1 MSRKS
6 KQLSWRKK
14 SLRAAFGRKLHIE
27 PLEQR
32 QLLDAAPLP
41 LPTPNIPAMPKL
53 QPTVITAGGQRLLLN
68 YFNNAYN
75 AAHNPAAEVQVTFD
89 SNSDT
94 LVCNKPGWYVE
105 NFPLTQINGLQGDS
119 ADTVANLVFG
129 AQHATDVQ
137 NWYIMTPVDATHPA
151 PAEPPAPNGPAPIT
165 PTNLTAPVNG
175 SYFHVLVVDNNP
187 NNAGPATS
195 DPSYY
200 YNTLLSGGNTLGAYL
215 TDVTQAN
222 NQVKV
227 DSNVYSTI
235 TAAVNALTS
244 SAYYSSTSQSVT
256 QPTIILITPGTTSY
270 EESPNLSTL
279 NGTSTSPLILEG
291 VPDASGNLPVWGDFT
306 QITGWQQVTGTSG
319 VYKSALSVN
328 PSLYLENVVEHTN
341 SIVNGDLTPG
351 SGNQQTLI
359 EALAA
364 QRPPGRRDDL
374 SVFQRRIR
382 EQPARHVVAVN
393 LCPGASH
400 GPALQCNLDHGEHDL
415 GRRGSGLPGLRL
427 HGRRRRGQQ
436 RLLGLDLGVGAAGQQ
451 RLELARA

>member
-1 MSRKS
+1 M
-6 KQLSWRKK
+6 
-14 SLRAAFGRKLHIE
+14 
-27 PLEQR
+27 
-32 QLLDAAPLP
+32 
-41 LPTPNIPAMPKL
+41 
-53 QPTVITAGGQRLLLN
+53 ITAGGQRLLLN

-89 SNSDT
+89 SSTDT

-165 PTNLTAPVNG
+165 PTDLTAPVNG
-175 SYFHVLVVDNNP
+175 SYFHVLVVDS
-187 NNAGPATS
+187 GYSGSSTS

-235 TAAVNALTS
+235 TNAVNALTS
-244 SAYYSSTSQSVT
+244 SAYFSSTTGTVT
-256 QPTIILITPGTTSY
+256 QPTIILITPGSGSY
-270 EESPNLSTL
+270 EESLDLTNSAV

-291 VPDASGNLPVWGDFT
+291 VADANGNLPVWGYNQPLPNSWT
-306 QITGWQQVTGTSG
+306 PVAGTTG
-319 VYKSALSVN
+319 VY
-328 PSLYLENVVEHTN
+328 EE
-341 SIVNGDLTPG
+341 
-351 SGNQQTLI
+351 
-359 EALAA
+359 
-364 QRPPGRRDDL
+364 R
-374 SVFQRRIR
+374 
-382 EQPARHVVAVN
+382 
-393 LCPGASH
+393 
-400 GPALQCNLDHGEHDL
+400 
-415 GRRGSGLPGLRL
+415 
-427 HGRRRRGQQ
+427 
-436 RLLGLDLGVGAAGQQ
+436 
-451 RLELARA
+451 